1 MGSVSS
7 IPKRTSPPET
17 LTAAVDVAV
26 ADMDWLSESD
36 QAAVRLAQEQAAA
49 IEGAEDRMKA
59 IGWIGPQLL
68 ATLRSLGGTPGDRKA
83 LGVEAKVKGKLAQ
96 LREGRGRAG

>member
-1 MGSVSS
+1 MGSVSP
-7 IPKRTSPPET
+7 IPKRPAQPES
-17 LTAAVDVAV
+17 LTQAVSVAV
-26 ADMDWLSESD
+26 ADMDWLTESD
-36 QAAVRLAQEQAAA
+36 QAAVYLAREQAAA

-96 LREGRGRAG
+96 LRVGRGRAG

>member
-7 IPKRTSPPET
+7 FPNRTPPPES
-17 LTAAVDVAV
+17 LAAAIDVAI
-26 ADMDWLSESD
+26 ADMGWLAESD
-36 QAAVRLAQEQAAA
+36 QAAAMLAREQAAA

-68 ATLRSLGGTPGDRKA
+68 ATLRALGGTPGDRKA